1 MHRRR
6 SLSGRLAALLL
17 TLLFVLVLAYAA
29 EAAASFSD
37 VSADAWYAEAVQ
49 YVWEQGWMTGTD
61 AAAFSPDLVM
71 TRGMLVTVLYRAAGS
86 PALEDENLGY
96 PFTDV
101 PGSAWYAD
109 GVYWA
114 RLTGIADGYGNN
126 LFGPDDPVTREQ
138 LVTLLWRWSGQPDTA
153 DGSQFDDEGGHLLL
167 GGRRGGLGKCQRP
180 GQRKARQS
188 LRPRRPGHP
197 GGGCCS
203 SDTLAYAAIRGRDS
217 GRFPAR
223 RFRKL

>member
-17 TLLFVLVLAYAA
+17 TLLFVLVPAYAA

-126 LFGPDDPVTREQ
+126 LFGPDDPVTRE
-138 LVTLLWRWSGQPDTA
+138 
-153 DGSQFDDEGGHLLL
+153 
-167 GGRRGGLGKCQRP
+167 
-180 GQRKARQS
+180 
-188 LRPRRPGHP
+188 
-197 GGGCCS
+197 
-203 SDTLAYAAIRGRDS
+203 
-217 GRFPAR
+217 
-223 RFRKL
+223 

>member
-1 MHRRR
+1 MHRRH

-17 TLLFVLVLAYAA
+17 TLLFVLVHAYVA

-101 PGSAWYAD
+101 PAAPGTPTAS
-109 GVYWA
+109 
-114 RLTGIADGYGNN
+114 T
-126 LFGPDDPVTREQ
+126 GPDSLELPTDTEIICSGPTTR
-138 LVTLLWRWSGQPDTA
+138 
-153 DGSQFDDEGGHLLL
+153 
-167 GGRRGGLGKCQRP
+167 
-180 GQRKARQS
+180 
-188 LRPRRPGHP
+188 
-197 GGGCCS
+197 
-203 SDTLAYAAIRGRDS
+203 
-217 GRFPAR
+217 
-223 RFRKL
+223 